1 MFSATK
7 KWVFLKVSSVVLVPL
22 MLWFILCL
30 VSLYDKSYEQIIF
43 FFTTQPTKFLFSLFI
58 IVSFFYNIKSEL
70 FEDDIKDTNSGN
82 SPTIKCKSLI
92 SKSVQNL
99 REGFIKLLNMNNVSI
114 LYYYII
120 YRINIINIYSG
131 AWEAAVAGA
140 RA

>member
-58 IVSFFYNIKSEL
+58 IVSFFYSALSISEI
-70 FEDDIKDTNSGN
+70 FEDYLHNEKIKNVAN
-82 SPTIKCKSLI
+82 RLLFLFAIIMPILTIT
-92 SKSVQNL
+92 
-99 REGFIKLLNMNNVSI
+99 
-114 LYYYII
+114 II
-120 YRINIINIYSG
+120 YKLSL
-131 AWEAAVAGA
+131 
-140 RA
+140 

>member
-58 IVSFFYNIKSEL
+58 IVSFFYSALSISEI
-70 FEDDIKDTNSGN
+70 FEDYLHNEKIK
-82 SPTIKCKSLI
+82 
-92 SKSVQNL
+92 
-99 REGFIKLLNMNNVSI
+99 NVANKI
-114 LYYYII
+114 LYISAII
-120 YRINIINIYSG
+120 MPILTITMLVFLSL
-131 AWEAAVAGA
+131 
-140 RA
+140 